1 MTFLLDTN
9 VVSELKKIGKGTA
22 DENVVSWVDTIPST
36 QIFISVVTVEEIEIG
51 VLRMERRD
59 SVQGKAL
66 RTWLEDRVLDAFAE
80 RIVPVDLHVARRSA
94 HLTVPDV
101 RPFRDTLIA
110 ATALVHGMTV
120 VTRNERDFRGTG
132 VSILNPWKFK

>member
-22 DENVVSWVDTIPST
+22 DRNVVSWTDTVQLSDM
-36 QIFISVVTVEEIEIG
+36 FISVVTVEELEIG

-59 SVQGKAL
+59 GVQGKAL
-66 RTWLEDRVLDAFAE
+66 RIWLEDQVLTAFAK
-80 RIVPVDLHVARRSA
+80 RILPVDPPVARRSA

-120 VTRNERDFRGTG
+120 VTRNDRDFRGTG
-132 VSILNPWKFK
+132 VSILNPWSP